1 MIAEARK
8 RPSLTSGATIMTA
21 SRFVA
26 VGLSYLLNV
35 FLARHL
41 SVPAFGL
48 LGVVITVLMWL
59 ELVVAEGLPLWIV
72 RVVDPDA
79 KGPIVRGRYVAAQL
93 GVAFLLAGALA
104 LAAPLLATV
113 FAQTGTLAPFR
124 LAAIDIPIFA
134 LYNLA
139 LAALLGSQSYTFE
152 GLSTGGYALTKL
164 VATVAFVLAGMSVI
178 GAVLGSVTASVGGL
192 AITLV
197 LVAVRF
203 RGRRWFGD
211 APVVPRASDG
221 DGVPLPSL
229 PDGGAVAG
237 ATVPATLIVSQTLAL
252 SLDLWMVKALLPA
265 AQAGYYRGASLIAQV
280 PFALSSGLVWGLFA
294 AYSDARRRGDV
305 ERQRHYV
312 SQSVRLLVAAAS
324 LWVALVVPTAR
335 ALLITIGF
343 PAAYGAGAPVLML
356 LTTGT
361 AIGMVA
367 VAVGPTLL
375 LEGRGRA
382 VLGTAIGLVA
392 AEAVAAYLLIPRM
405 GAKGAALA
413 AGGAFAIAGVAALI
427 ALRERLA
434 FPLASTLLR
443 LVAPAAV
450 VGLAAAALR
459 PAAGPALIGWYVVA
473 SALYA
478 GLLFV
483 TRGLTRRDIESIRE
497 GFER

>member
-1 MIAEARK
+1 
-8 RPSLTSGATIMTA
+8 MTA

-26 VGLSYLLNV
+26 VGLSYVLNV
-35 FLARHL
+35 FLTRHL
-41 SVPAFGL
+41 SAAAFGL

-79 KGPIVRGRYVAAQL
+79 EGPIVRGRYVAAQL
-93 GVAFLLAGALA
+93 GVAFVLAAALA
-104 LAAPLLATV
+104 LTAPLLARV
-113 FAQTGTLAPFR
+113 FAQSGALAPFR

-152 GLSTGGYALTKL
+152 GIATGGYALTKL
-164 VATVAFVLAGMSVI
+164 VATVGFVLAGLSVV
-178 GAVLGSVTASVGGL
+178 GAILGSVAASVGGL
-192 AITLV
+192 ALTLA

-211 APVVPRASDG
+211 APVVAARSDS
-221 DGVPLPSL
+221 VPAPALGL

-237 ATVPATLIVSQTLAL
+237 ATVPATLIVTQTLAL

-265 AQAGYYRGASLIAQV
+265 SQAGYYRGASLIAQV
-280 PFALSSGLVWGLFA
+280 PFAISSGLVWGLFA
-294 AYSDARRRGDV
+294 AYSDARRRGDT

-312 SQSVRLLVAAAS
+312 SQSVRLLAATAA
-324 LWVALVVPTAR
+324 LWAALVIPTAR
-335 ALLITIGF
+335 ALLMTIGY

-392 AEAVAAYLLIPRM
+392 AETVAALVLVPRI
-405 GAKGAALA
+405 GAQGAALA
-413 AGGAFAIAGVAALI
+413 AGGAFAIAGVATLL

-443 LVAPAAV
+443 LLAPALV
-450 VGLAAAALR
+450 VGLAALALR
-459 PAAGPALIGWYVVA
+459 PQPGVVLLAWYVVA
-473 SALYA
+473 SLAYVA
-478 GLLFV
+478 LLFA
-483 TRGLTRRDIESIRE
+483 TGGLTRDDIEAVRE
-497 GFER
+497 GFAR

>member
-1 MIAEARK
+1 MTFEAAHNLAVDGEIGTK
-8 RPSLTSGATIMTA
+8 VWGA
-21 SRFVA
+21 
-26 VGLSYLLNV
+26 LL
-35 FLARHL
+35 A
-41 SVPAFGL
+41 A
-48 LGVVITVLMWL
+48 
-59 ELVVAEGLPLWIV
+59 
-72 RVVDPDA
+72 
-79 KGPIVRGRYVAAQL
+79 VAARQ
-93 GVAFLLAGALA
+93 
-104 LAAPLLATV
+104 
-113 FAQTGTLAPFR
+113 
-124 LAAIDIPIFA
+124 
-134 LYNLA
+134 
-139 LAALLGSQSYTFE
+139 
-152 GLSTGGYALTKL
+152 
-164 VATVAFVLAGMSVI
+164 
-178 GAVLGSVTASVGGL
+178 
-192 AITLV
+192 
-197 LVAVRF
+197 
-203 RGRRWFGD
+203 
-211 APVVPRASDG
+211 
-221 DGVPLPSL
+221 
-229 PDGGAVAG
+229 PDSR
-237 ATVPATLIVSQTLAL
+237 PYDYLIVSQTLAL

-343 PAAYGAGAPVLML
+343 PAAYGAGAPVLVL

-392 AEAVAAYLLIPRM
+392 VEAVAAYLLIPRM

-443 LVAPAAV
+443 LVVPAAV
-450 VGLAAAALR
+450 VGLAA
-459 PAAGPALIGWYVVA
+459 GPALIAWYVVA
-473 SALYA
+473 STLYA
-478 GLLFV
+478 ALLFV

-497 GFER
+497 GFDR